1 MKTVNFKAFAKD
13 KIEENA
19 LDFLKGG
26 GVDGDGTDILLGG
39 CVLRSI
45 LRIMIC

>member
-19 LDFLKGG
+19 LNFLKGG
-26 GVDGDGTDILLGG
+26 SGTGDGNDLL
-39 CVLRSI
+39 VPPKK
-45 LRIMIC
+45 